1 LQLHAASAPE
11 PNPEPNPEL
20 FRMDIFVL
28 IVVVIAL
35 LVAGG
40 VFWAKQNAE
49 QERQKLE
56 RQNAIAES
64 YVAQANRGG
73 GLPAVDANV
82 MLKRGE
88 AAFYSAPTTL
98 FETRAVRHHVA
109 GHGGVRVARGVWIGG
124 TRGRAESH
132 QEWRR
137 IDDGSLT
144 VTNQRIIFDGRK
156 TNRTVPLDKLISFD
170 TGLGEVEISTSS
182 RQKSMVFTAGEQAS
196 VLGSVIKICSDAVNA
211 GAPYMPSPGRS

>member
-1 LQLHAASAPE
+1 
-11 PNPEPNPEL
+11 
-20 FRMDIFVL
+20 MDIFIL
-28 IVVVIAL
+28 ILVAVVL
-35 LVAGG
+35 LVVGC
-40 VFWAKQNAE
+40 VFWAKNNAE
-49 QERQKLE
+49 QERQNLE
-56 RQNAIAES
+56 RQNAVAES
-64 YVAQANRGG
+64 YVAQANRNG
-73 GLPAVDANV
+73 GLPAVDTNL

-109 GHGGVRVARGVWIGG
+109 GHGGVRVTRGVWIGG
-124 TRGRAESH
+124 TRGKAESH

-156 TNRTVPLDKLISFD
+156 TNRAVPLDKLISFD
-170 TGLGEVEISTSS
+170 IGVGKVEISVSN

-196 VLGSVIKICSDAVNA
+196 VLGSIIKICSNA
-211 GAPYMPSPGRS
+211 INTGAPYLPAPGQR

>member
-1 LQLHAASAPE
+1 
-11 PNPEPNPEL
+11 
-20 FRMDIFVL
+20 MDILLL
-28 IVVVIAL
+28 ILVAVAL

-40 VFWAKQNAE
+40 VFWAKNSAE
-49 QERQKLE
+49 QRRQNLE
-56 RQNAIAES
+56 RQDAIAES

-73 GLPAVDANV
+73 GLPAVDTNV

-124 TRGRAESH
+124 TRGRAESR

-182 RQKSMVFTAGEQAS
+182 RQKSMVFTAGEQAG
-196 VLGSVIKICSDAVNA
+196 VLGSVIKICSNALNA
-211 GAPYMPSPGRS
+211 GAPYPPASGRS